1 MMPSALFS
9 LMWRTVLCAG
19 VLGLQA
25 IAQAQTPARPKPALA
40 APEAKAPAKPVVDY
54 TQRYAQ
60 QCAACHGTDGKG
72 AIGLAPSLAGQ
83 HSFYAITQLFLF
95 KNGRRDNVAMS
106 LLVKDFSNDDLR
118 GFAEVIGKL
127 PAVSADRNEA
137 KNTATNA
144 ATNEVATNNKKLQL
158 GKELSG
164 KHNCISCHGSDLAGG
179 QQVPRLAG
187 QHEDYLLRVL
197 EQFRS
202 GQRLGYTPAM
212 NEALAGLTPEDLA
225 ALAHYLSK
233 FSSNR

>member
-1 MMPSALFS
+1 VPIAFVRLV
-9 LMWRTVLCAG
+9 WCTVFCTG
-19 VLGLQA
+19 VLGLPA
-25 IAQAQTPARPKPALA
+25 IAQAQTPARAKPGVA
-40 APEAKAPAKPVVDY
+40 APEVKAPAKPVVDY
-54 TQRYAQ
+54 TQRYVQ

-95 KNGRRDNVAMS
+95 KNGRRDNGAMS

-127 PAVSADRNEA
+127 PAVSAEKNEA
-137 KNTATNA
+137 TKPTTS
-144 ATNEVATNNKKLQL
+144 EATNNKKLQL
-158 GKELSG
+158 GKELSS

-233 FSSNR
+233 FSDNR

>member
-1 MMPSALFS
+1 MPSALFS
-9 LMWRTVLCAG
+9 LVWRTVFCTS
-19 VLGLQA
+19 VLILPALG
-25 IAQAQTPARPKPALA
+25 QAQTPTRPKPAVA
-40 APEAKAPAKPVVDY
+40 AQEVKAPTKPVVDY

-127 PAVSADRNEA
+127 PAVSAEKNE
-137 KNTATNA
+137 TTNS
-144 ATNEVATNNKKLQL
+144 ATNEATNNKKLQL
-158 GKELSG
+158 GKELSST
-164 KHNCISCHGSDLAGG
+164 HNCISCHGTDLSGG